1 MSFQVDLHSIHVCPL
16 YIVILIG
23 DTDIVSVKMSC
34 SQIPDHLLPPVLVER
49 PLLRE
54 HLLGLLEEVHHLLR
68 RLHVV
73 LHHFG
78 IRKQACFIRLDLL
91 VAVSM
96 LDCEAAPESS
106 STSTD
111 CSCGCKWC
119 KRWAEPCDC
128 E

>member
-1 MSFQVDLHSIHVCPL
+1 MFTEFLL
-16 YIVILIG
+16 K
-23 DTDIVSVKMSC
+23 KMSC
-34 SQIPDHLLPPVLVER
+34 SQILDHVLPPILVER
-49 PLLRE
+49 SLLRQ

-68 RLHVV
+68 RLHVM

-78 IRKQACFIRLDLL
+78 IRKQAGLVVFDLL

-96 LDCEAAPESS
+96 LDGETAPESS

-128 E
+128 EQTN